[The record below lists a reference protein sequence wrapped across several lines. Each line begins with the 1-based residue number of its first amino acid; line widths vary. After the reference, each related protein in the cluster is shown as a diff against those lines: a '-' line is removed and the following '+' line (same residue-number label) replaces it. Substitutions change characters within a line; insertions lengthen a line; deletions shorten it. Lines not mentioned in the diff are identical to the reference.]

1 MRTTFVFLILIFC
14 GNSLLAQTKTFE
26 GAWFDISYPS
36 SFAAIGSL
44 ESISGSGFESAV
56 FRSPDNL
63 VEFYIFSPQWS
74 GEPSD
79 ILIQSNEILENS
91 SSEFSE
97 DIEIRRWTIESR
109 DGTYKRSYQEKIN
122 SMQNTN
128 WIVGIKYADLAAFE
142 KYKINYI
149 LFKSSL
155 KQYAD

>member
-1 MRTTFVFLILIFC
+1 MRTTFVFLIFIFC
-14 GNSLLAQTKTFE
+14 GNSLFAQTKTFE

-36 SFAAIGSL
+36 NFTAIGSL
-44 ESISGSGFESAV
+44 ESTSGSGFESAV
-56 FRSPDNL
+56 FRSVDNL

-74 GEPSD
+74 GEASD

-97 DIEIRRWTIESR
+97 DIEIKWWTIESR
-109 DGTYKRSYQEKIN
+109 DGTYKRSYQENIN

-128 WIVGIKYADLAAFE
+128 WIVGIKYANSATFE
-142 KYKINYI
+142 KYKKDYI

-155 KQYAD
+155 KQFAD

>member
-1 MRTTFVFLILIFC
+1 MHRESSTVDNFRKISIALREI
-14 GNSLLAQTKTFE
+14 NQTLQ
-26 GAWFDISYPS
+26 S
-36 SFAAIGSL
+36 
-44 ESISGSGFESAV
+44 
-56 FRSPDNL
+56 
-63 VEFYIFSPQWS
+63 
-74 GEPSD
+74 
-79 ILIQSNEILENS
+79 QSNEILENS

-128 WIVGIKYADLAAFE
+128 WIVGIKYADSATFE
-142 KYKINYI
+142 KYKKDYI